1 MRIGTHSGSFHAD
14 DVLAV
19 ALLRAFVDADASVV
33 RTRDEA
39 TLAEQDVV
47 VDVGG
52 RFDPEARRF
61 DHHQN
66 AYEGARSSAGMVLD
80 WLEHEGA
87 VSPALATRYREVLVD
102 YVDDVD
108 NGRRP
113 PEPDVPCF
121 SSIVATLADSASDET
136 FDALFEQAA
145 GFAKVYVEAVAAGHA
160 RERAAVDAV
169 RDAMQAAIRRGDA
182 VVYLDRYLK
191 WKPAYFE
198 LGGATHPTD
207 YVVFPTEQDVRVVA
221 IPPELGSF
229 EKKRALP
236 EPWGGLRDDA
246 LSEVVGVPGA
256 RFCHKNRFLAVFDT
270 LDHAVAALER
280 WGLSHRPRGCGGG
293 RG

>member
-1 MRIGTHSGSFHAD
+1 MSSVMRIGTHSGSFHAD

-136 FDALFEQAA
+136 FDALFEQGLAHLQQTGRLA
-145 GFAKVYVEAVAAGHA
+145 DRQGRRLYGHRHETLRTRTRRVGTA
-160 RERAAVDAV
+160 PAIRVDAPTP
-169 RDAMQAAIRRGDA
+169 AGQWQP
-182 VVYLDRYLK
+182 L
-191 WKPAYFE
+191 WKA
-198 LGGATHPTD
+198 
-207 YVVFPTEQDVRVVA
+207 
-221 IPPELGSF
+221 
-229 EKKRALP
+229 
-236 EPWGGLRDDA
+236 
-246 LSEVVGVPGA
+246 
-256 RFCHKNRFLAVFDT
+256 
-270 LDHAVAALER
+270 
-280 WGLSHRPRGCGGG
+280 
-293 RG
+293 